1 MSESGSP
8 GPRHERIAIV
18 LETGDGRFG
27 NAIAIGPHRLV
38 ADEPASVG
46 GLGKGPDPYEY
57 LLAGL
62 GACTAMTVRLY
73 ADRTGWPLPKVEV
86 TVRHVARL
94 ADGAERDIF
103 EREIN
108 LSGELSDEER
118 ARLLDIADRC
128 PVSRTLAAG
137 SVIRSRL
144 IDDNAVGAASS

>member
-1 MSESGSP
+1 MSETGA
-8 GPRHERIAIV
+8 RHERV
-18 LETGDGRFG
+18 VVVSETGVGLFG
-27 NAIAIGPHRLV
+27 NAVTIGPHRLI

-46 GLGKGPDPYEY
+46 GLGQGPDPYEF

-62 GACTAMTVRLY
+62 GACTTMTVRLY
-73 ADRTGWPLPKVEV
+73 ANRKRWPLLKAEV

-94 ADGAERDIF
+94 ADGAAKDVF

-108 LSGELSDEER
+108 LSGELSNEER
-118 ARLLDIADRC
+118 FRLLDIADRC

-144 IDDNAVGAASS
+144 SDAGAVGEGTS